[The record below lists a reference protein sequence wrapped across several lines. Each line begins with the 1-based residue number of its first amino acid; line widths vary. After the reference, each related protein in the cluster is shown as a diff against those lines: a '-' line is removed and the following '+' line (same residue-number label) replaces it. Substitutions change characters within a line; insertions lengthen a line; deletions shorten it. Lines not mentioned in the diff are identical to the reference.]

1 MHTLDV
7 EADDMAH
14 LDAVLEGALL
24 PELVVRAKLR
34 EVKLHTPVVRHLCLL
49 FSVVLALGF
58 IGFKTGGDEFKSEQL
73 ADAFRCVRRQR
84 YAGQLLP
91 QT

>member
-7 EADDMAH
+7 EADDVAH
-14 LDAVLEGALL
+14 LDTVLEGALL
-24 PELVVRAKLR
+24 PELVVRAELR
-34 EVKLHTPVVRHLCLL
+34 KVKLHSPVVRHLCLL

-73 ADAFRCVRRQR
+73 AQAGLCIRRQR
-84 YAGQLLP
+84 YTSQLLP
-91 QT
+91 